1 VSDVIAFVVAYSF
14 EGVSVVTG
22 STCRDA
28 GAVVTVKRSDSGV
41 SVLTYLLVLDIVML
55 HFARAVS

>member
-1 VSDVIAFVVAYSF
+1 VSASVVTVSDVIAFVVAYSF

-28 GAVVTVKRSDSGV
+28 GAVVTVKRSNHRQSIKIDV
-41 SVLTYLLVLDIVML
+41 VYVK
-55 HFARAVS
+55 